1 MLRKKSALMKQQQN
15 LTVCLKINM
24 WFFSS
29 VLAFKIMALFG
40 EGIPCRV
47 FQCNNRKISMQPD
60 CLFWL
65 LFSCSWHVLCIW
77 FWPCIKCLCTPLRQF
92 IQDYIAVYDHRVYSI
107 LEAVA
112 VLDQTLVTSLIP
124 TMTQALK
131 DSEHKQGLGRNA
143 AQRFVFCLMLLF
155 DNE

>member
-1 MLRKKSALMKQQQN
+1 M
-15 LTVCLKINM
+15 
-24 WFFSS
+24 
-29 VLAFKIMALFG
+29 
-40 EGIPCRV
+40 
-47 FQCNNRKISMQPD
+47 
-60 CLFWL
+60 
-65 LFSCSWHVLCIW
+65 
-77 FWPCIKCLCTPLRQF
+77 
-92 IQDYIAVYDHRVYSI
+92 YDHRVYSI

-131 DSEHKQGLGRNA
+131 DSEYKQGLGRNA